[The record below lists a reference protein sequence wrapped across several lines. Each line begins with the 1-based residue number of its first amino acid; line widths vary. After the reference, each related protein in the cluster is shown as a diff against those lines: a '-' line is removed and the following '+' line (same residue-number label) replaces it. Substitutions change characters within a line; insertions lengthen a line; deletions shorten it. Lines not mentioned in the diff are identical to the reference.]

1 MKKILL
7 CICLL
12 GLSLYA
18 ENSCDKYL
26 EQADKIRLEVEK
38 ALSTNSVLN
47 SREALI
53 LYIKYIEILQDRYSI
68 CYKMGNN
75 ECKFWKPY

>member
-38 ALSTNSVLN
+38 PLSTNSALSGVQFVLS
-47 SREALI
+47 SREAMI
-53 LYIKYIEILQDRYSI
+53 THIKYIEILQDRYSI
-68 CYKMGNN
+68 CYKVG
-75 ECKFWKPY
+75 K

>member
-18 ENSCDKYL
+18 ESSCDKYL
-26 EQADKIRLEVEK
+26 EQADKIRLELEK
-38 ALSTNSVLN
+38 ALSTNSALSGVQFVLS
-47 SREALI
+47 SREAMI
-53 LYIKYIEILQDRYSI
+53 THIKYIEILQDRYSI
-68 CYKMGNN
+68 CYKVG
-75 ECKFWKPY
+75 K